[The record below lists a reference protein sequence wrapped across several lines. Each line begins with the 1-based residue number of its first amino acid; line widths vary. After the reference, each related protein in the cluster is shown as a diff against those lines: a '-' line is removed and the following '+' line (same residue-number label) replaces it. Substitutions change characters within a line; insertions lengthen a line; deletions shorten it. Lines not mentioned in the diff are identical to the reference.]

1 MKIDLGCTMEQL
13 VEAVNEASAAPS
25 NMVTTDS
32 AQTISGAKT
41 FTKTTTFQN
50 DIKANGSVGT
60 SGQVLVS
67 QGSGN
72 SPKWGDVPAPSNVVT
87 TNTDQTIT
95 AKKNFN
101 GGLAVDGSNAY
112 FANVA
117 SNANGS
123 IIDCYE
129 NEGTGDSIFSVY
141 TTGGD
146 KGEVFFG
153 DGSVDVN
160 ISLGNYTYISSD
172 FRLGAS
178 STSYPRNIV
187 QKTGMT
193 LLTSPSANIIASTT
207 YGASGISRSLGNY
220 GYTISL
226 PSRNGTLALT
236 SDIPPKMSYYNVNFA
251 IRRSSSTT
259 VYISWG
265 VVAKQGYTTV
275 KALIQGITGSTTAR
289 LNVPTSVTNY
299 TYNGTTYSLGY
310 LSTNGTPSGTTC
322 YNTNGTSFTPY
333 HSSSTETIGSI
344 AAEFKY

>member
-32 AQTISGAKT
+32 AQTINGAKT

-50 DIKANGSVGT
+50 DVKANGSAGT
-60 SGQVLVS
+60 SGQVLIS
-67 QGSGN
+67 RGSGN
-72 SPKWGDVPAPSNVVT
+72 SPKWGDVPAPTNVVT
-87 TNTDQTIT
+87 IDTAQTIT

-101 GGLAVDGSNAY
+101 GGLAVDGADAY
-112 FANVA
+112 FTNVA
-117 SNANGS
+117 DNAGGS

-129 NEGTGDSIFSVY
+129 NEGSGDSIFSVY
-141 TTGGD
+141 ADGEN
-146 KGEVFFG
+146 KGKVYFG

-160 ISLGNYTYISSD
+160 INLGSYTYISSNLVVGD
-172 FRLGAS
+172 GVN
-178 STSYPRNIV
+178 SYPRNIV
-187 QKTGMT
+187 SKAGMT
-193 LLTSPSANIIASTT
+193 LTTSATAATNYGPSS
-207 YGASGISRSLGNY
+207 ISRISGNY
-220 GYTISL
+220 GYTIYL
-226 PSRNGTLALT
+226 PSSGGTLALT
-236 SDIPPKMSYYNVNFA
+236 SSVPPKMSYYNVNFA
-251 IRRSSSTT
+251 IRRSSSVT

-289 LNVPTSVTNY
+289 LNVPTSVSNY

-333 HSSSTETIGSI
+333 YSSSTETIGSI